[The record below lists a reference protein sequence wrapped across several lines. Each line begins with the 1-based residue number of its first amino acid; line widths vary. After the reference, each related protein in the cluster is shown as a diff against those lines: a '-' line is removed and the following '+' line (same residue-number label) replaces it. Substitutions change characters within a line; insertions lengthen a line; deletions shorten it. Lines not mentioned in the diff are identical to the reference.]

1 MSGGLG
7 GLGGG
12 AVLTAFPKARPQAAG
27 AAREGR
33 PQMESFA
40 SLSLSLTLQ
49 PGGLGTSGLLAL
61 RGGRSRDE
69 FHRCPQPIL
78 GLIRTSLIPL
88 LSLEALEPWLDT
100 RPQRAKEIWVLQI
113 TEALSLR
120 VSHDGGNRSTLG
132 NSCLMG

>member
-1 MSGGLG
+1 MGRVRLAVGEWDPLVSGGLG

-40 SLSLSLTLQ
+40 SLSMSLTLQ
-49 PGGLGTSGLLAL
+49 PGGLETSGLLAL
-61 RGGRSRDE
+61 RGGEGRSRGE
-69 FHRCPQPIL
+69 FHRCPKPIL
-78 GLIRTSLIPL
+78 GLIRTSLLPL

-100 RPQRAKEIWVLQI
+100 RPQRAKEIRVLQI
-113 TEALSLR
+113 TGALFL
-120 VSHDGGNRSTLG
+120 
-132 NSCLMG
+132 